1 MGINSTFEKAAAA
14 LLALS
19 SFVGSSAAAASDC
32 TTARPEVVL
41 SQGVVRGFRDASCNS
56 VYLGLPFAQTTGGA
70 NRWRAPQDL
79 PASDKTFDA
88 LVYGPTCPQAISSAL
103 FTRQD
108 EDCLNANIW
117 APAGA
122 ENLPVSSRE
131 TRRSALI
138 LT

>member
-1 MGINSTFEKAAAA
+1 MGINGTFDKAAAVL

-19 SFVGSSAAAASDC
+19 SLVGTSAASHCAGAQ
-32 TTARPEVVL
+32 PEVAL
-41 SQGVVRGFRDASCNS
+41 SQGVVRGFRDDHCNS

-79 PASDKTFDA
+79 PASDSTFDA
-88 LVYGPTCPQAISSAL
+88 LAYGPTCPQAISSDL

-108 EDCLNANIW
+108 EDCLNLNIW

-122 ENLPVSSRE
+122 KDLPVSGQTMRLESHD
-131 TRRSALI
+131 
-138 LT
+138 